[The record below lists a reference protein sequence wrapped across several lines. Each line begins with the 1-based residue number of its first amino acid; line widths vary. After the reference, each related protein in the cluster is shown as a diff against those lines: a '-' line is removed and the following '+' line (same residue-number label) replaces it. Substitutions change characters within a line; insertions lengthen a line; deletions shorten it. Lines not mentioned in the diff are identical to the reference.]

1 MTAQG
6 FGLSRS
12 IADNASPD
20 HLDEDLVR
28 EFIRWLGAFPVGTLV
43 ELHTG
48 EVAVVVE
55 KHRQYQLRPR
65 VVVLRDAAKQR
76 CTPRYLDLA
85 QITVDEEGAPYRIS
99 VGLPDGSG
107 MELLSDNMTPG
118 KPTPIVVSYTADEP
132 SRALRA
138 HVDAALVKS
147 RHSVTQLLVTV
158 LSQLEERANEQ
169 DAERRLG

>member
-1 MTAQG
+1 VTSARSVATA
-6 FGLSRS
+6 R
-12 IADNASPD
+12 
-20 HLDEDLVR
+20 HLLQTQRFD
-28 EFIRWLGAFPVGTLV
+28 
-43 ELHTG
+43 
-48 EVAVVVE
+48 AVI
-55 KHRQYQLRPR
+55 
-65 VVVLRDAAKQR
+65 
-76 CTPRYLDLA
+76 LD
-85 QITVDEEGAPYRIS
+85 

-107 MELLSDNMTPG
+107 MELLTDNMTPG